1 VASLPQC
8 AAVVTAGTPTARGRM
23 LVVDDDAVIAV
34 MLQRYFTTLGF
45 AVDEAISL
53 EQALERAVAAEYVL
67 VLSDLRMGGGGGR
80 EGLEV
85 VRFVRARSS
94 NTGIIVLTAY
104 ADPQI
109 IADAKGLGADR
120 VLQKPQPFKELVR
133 IIGEVIE
140 ERAMGH
146 PGSVP

>member
-1 VASLPQC
+1 
-8 AAVVTAGTPTARGRM
+8 M

-120 VLQKPQPFKELVR
+120 VHDLRHRAHAQQIEMHNVLFVGNKLQLIQQML
-133 IIGEVIE
+133 
-140 ERAMGH
+140 
-146 PGSVP
+146 